1 MLMQNEVAGAWRRLA
16 AVALDFVLLH
26 LALTIVT
33 RDMMLSPVGIWALD
47 FVFAVFYSSIFLG
60 LRGQTPGKMAL
71 RLRVIGTGDRMLSYG
86 QTFKRSAL
94 KWAPIFSVFVLLSVL
109 MPDELQSQLQQESAV
124 EPIEI
129 DPRAAL
135 GSSVVVVVGAVG
147 WLWLVHSAR
156 RHPDGQALHDRV
168 AETYVI
174 KMP

>member
-1 MLMQNEVAGAWRRLA
+1 MLMQNEIAGAWRRIA

-26 LALTIVT
+26 LTLTILT
-33 RDMMLSPVGIWALD
+33 RDMMMSPVGIWVLD
-47 FVFAVFYSSIFLG
+47 FVFAVFYSTTFLG

-71 RLRVIGTGDRMLSYG
+71 RLRVIGAGDQMLTYG

-94 KWAPIFSVFVLLSVL
+94 KWAPIFAVFVLLALL
-109 MPDELQSQLQQESAV
+109 MPGDLQSQLQQESAV
-124 EPIEI
+124 EPVAI

-135 GSSVVVVVGAVG
+135 GSSAVLVVGAVG

-168 AETYVI
+168 AGTYVI